1 MTDEEKE
8 RVALQVEHLE
18 PQEAQNAYDVAIL
31 IAETI
36 DSNDAPFNA

>member
-8 RVALQVEHLE
+8 RIALQVEHLE

-31 IAETI
+31 IADTLDGE
-36 DSNDAPFNA
+36 D